1 MSHYWLWDKKQ
12 HESTLQPGVM
22 AGALQL
28 EVLGSP
34 LVFWLSLL
42 MIFAG
47 FSMHRMG
54 PSFSR
59 GRFGLPIACI
69 GVVLLFS
76 PSPDSAHPEAAVIDS
91 LASSINWI
99 VFAISGTYLIV
110 GASPTYGVSKPT
122 SIGVGWILVISS
134 WYFATPL
141 LLSLEIDLAL
151 EGIAGIFGF
160 LTGLLA
166 FTLGIWIAERRSSI
180 AGESKPLSEDEVQ
193 LVKSI
198 LVRRIGSEMD
208 DN

>member
-1 MSHYWLWDKKQ
+1 
-12 HESTLQPGVM
+12 
-22 AGALQL
+22 
-28 EVLGSP
+28 
-34 LVFWLSLL
+34 
-42 MIFAG
+42 
-47 FSMHRMG
+47 
-54 PSFSR
+54 
-59 GRFGLPIACI
+59 
-69 GVVLLFS
+69 
-76 PSPDSAHPEAAVIDS
+76 VIDS

-151 EGIAGIFGF
+151 EGIAGIIGF
-160 LTGLLA
+160 VTGLLA